1 MIKTRT
7 LKTKVGRG
15 EARLLNIVE
24 KISSWHQLTPF
35 IVPLPSPARTFFF
48 LGQMSD
54 GQGGRIEHWASQP
67 WVLGW
72 VFRHITWA
80 RWMWSSLEVL
90 QRRTA
95 PPPRQVL
102 SSIQKWGYLL
112 SPTQEIGGYSH
123 CRLSHFRCLWWQN
136 WANAS
141 KVSGFSTHCSNSEGL
156 PKACSSLSRS
166 QWHKFSISEGSKEE
180 RQRKWHEDRRLK
192 WKSQAF
198 PRGHGHY
205 HHFHFIV
212 NLK

>member
-7 LKTKVGRG
+7 LKTEVGRG
-15 EARLLNIVE
+15 EAHLLNIVE

-35 IVPLPSPARTFFF
+35 IVSLPSPARTFFF

-90 QRRTA
+90 WRRTG
-95 PPPRQVL
+95 PQVL
-102 SSIQKWGYLL
+102 NSIQKWGYLP

-123 CRLSHFRCLWWQN
+123 WGSVTLGAYDDKTGLMLARYLDFQPILATLKLSQKLVAHWVEVSDTNSSFL
-136 WANAS
+136 
-141 KVSGFSTHCSNSEGL
+141 KV
-156 PKACSSLSRS
+156 PK
-166 QWHKFSISEGSKEE
+166 
-180 RQRKWHEDRRLK
+180 RRGRWSDMK
-192 WKSQAF
+192 T
-198 PRGHGHY
+198 GD
-205 HHFHFIV
+205 
-212 NLK
+212 